1 MATFLDKQPTEEEI
15 QKLKEHLDINNFK
28 KNAAVNAP
36 IAGGVDGM
44 EDFKSKDGF
53 VRKGE
58 VRNWEKYFT
67 PKMNEIVDRLVREKF
82 DPVGL
87 KFDF

>member
-1 MATFLDKQPTEEEI
+1 MDKQPTDEEI

-28 KNAAVNAP
+28 KNTAVNAP
-36 IAGGVDGM
+36 IAGGVEGV
-44 EDFKSKDGF
+44 EGFKSKDGF

-58 VRNWEKYFT
+58 VKNWEKYFT
-67 PKMNEIVDRLVREKF
+67 PEMNERVDRLVREKF

-87 KFDF
+87 KFDC